1 MTTYRKS
8 ALKEMPRCTPFCKY
22 GHCSLVREEWF
33 ARALSLER
41 KRTERSRK
49 PFVLALMSL
58 EGVEALNGNNES
70 YVHQVLSAVASFK
83 RETDITG
90 WYREGAVLGTIFTE
104 LGTSQ
109 LPSVS
114 VASIA
119 AKIGSALEKFVGQE
133 KNVRID
139 VSYHIFPEDWTETK
153 PSGRIDSKL
162 YPDLQNRDNLG
173 WLQSAGKRII
183 DITLSSLALLFLFPL
198 FLLIAAAVK
207 LSSKGPV
214 LFRQER
220 VGQFGRRFSFLKF
233 RSMHTCNKSTIHEQ
247 YVRELISGNLGV
259 PDNGVFKIQND
270 PRVTPVGR
278 FLRKASL
285 DELPQF
291 WNVLIGDMSLVGPRP
306 PLPYEVEVYDIWHR
320 RRVLEA
326 KPGITG
332 LWQVTGRSRTCFDDM
347 VRLDLRYTQLSSLW
361 VDLKILLR
369 TPRAV
374 VAGDG
379 AY

>member
-1 MTTYRKS
+1 MTMRKKS
-8 ALKEMPRCTPFCKY
+8 APLDIPRCTPSCDD
-22 GHCSLVREEWF
+22 GHCTLAREEWF

-41 KRTERSRK
+41 KRTGRSRK
-49 PFVLALMSL
+49 PFVLVLTNLESL
-58 EGVEALNGNNES
+58 EALNGDKDR
-70 YVHQVLSAVASFK
+70 YVHRVVSAVALFK

-90 WYREGAVLGTIFTE
+90 WYRNGSVLGTIFTE
-104 LGTSQ
+104 LGASKP
-109 LPSVS
+109 LSAS

-119 AKIGSALEKFVGQE
+119 SKMCSALEESVGE
-133 KNVRID
+133 ERAVRID

-162 YPDLQNRDNLG
+162 YPDLQNRDSLG
-173 WLQSAGKRII
+173 WPHSTGKRII
-183 DITLSSLALLFLFPL
+183 DIALSSLALLILLPL
-198 FLLIAAAVK
+198 YLLIAAAVK

-220 VGQFGRRFSFLKF
+220 VGLFGNRFMLLKF
-233 RSMHTCNKSTIHEQ
+233 RSMQVRNKSMIHEE
-247 YVRELISGNLGV
+247 YVRKLITGSLGV
-259 PDNGVFKIQND
+259 PDNGVFKIEND

-291 WNVLIGDMSLVGPRP
+291 WNVLIGEMSLVGPRP

-320 RRVLEA
+320 RRVLEV

-347 VRLDLRYTQLSSLW
+347 VRLDLHYTRACSLW
-361 VDLKILLR
+361 LDLNILLQ

-374 VAGDG
+374 LAGDG

>member
-1 MTTYRKS
+1 
-8 ALKEMPRCTPFCKY
+8 MPRCMPSCND
-22 GHCSLVREEWF
+22 GHCRLVREEWF
-33 ARALSLER
+33 TRALSLER

-49 PFVLALMSL
+49 PFVLALINL
-58 EGVEALNGNNES
+58 EGAEALNGNKDS
-70 YVHQVLSAVASFK
+70 YVHQVVSAVASFT

-90 WYREGAVLGTIFTE
+90 WYRDGSVLGTIFTE
-104 LGTSQ
+104 LGTSC
-109 LPSVS
+109 PPNAS

-119 AKIGSALEKFVGQE
+119 GKINSAFETFVGQG

-139 VSYHIFPEDWTETK
+139 VSYHVFPEEWTEGKTR
-153 PSGRIDSKL
+153 GQMDSKL
-162 YPDLQNRDNLG
+162 YPDLQNRDSLG
-173 WLQSAGKRII
+173 WLQSKGKRMI
-183 DITLSSLALLFLFPL
+183 DVVLSALALLLLLPL
-198 FLLIAAAVK
+198 FLLIAAVIK

-220 VGQFGRRFSFLKF
+220 IGQFGNRFTFLKF
-233 RSMHTCNKSTIHEQ
+233 RSMQTCNQSIVHEQ
-247 YVRELISGNLGV
+247 YVRKLISGSLGV
-259 PDNGVFKIQND
+259 PENGVFKIQND

-285 DELPQF
+285 DELPQL
-291 WNVLIGDMSLVGPRP
+291 WNVLIGEMSLVGPRP

-347 VRLDLRYTQLSSLW
+347 VRLDLRYTQSSSLW
-361 VDLKILLR
+361 VDLKILLQ